1 MTVVGSGVRALLI
14 PSLCCLY
21 LHLQDSSVFC
31 IKSLNPKLDP
41 AEKMREDVIS
51 STRNF
56 LIHVALPRV
65 TPCILE
71 KPDSL
76 RRASIACQC
85 TM

>member
-1 MTVVGSGVRALLI
+1 MPKALS
-14 PSLCCLY
+14 PAP
-21 LHLQDSSVFC
+21 VFC

-41 AEKMREDVIS
+41 AGKMLKDVIS

-65 TPCILE
+65 TPFILE

-76 RRASIACQC
+76 RRASITCRC
-85 TM
+85 MM